1 MINLKNAVYFY
12 LYNKNRD
19 LGEGWKNAIRVK
31 MGLRRFQSSPKYSCT
46 APHYAK

>member
-1 MINLKNAVYFY
+1 MMDSKNAVYFY

-31 MGLRRFQSSPKYSCT
+31 KDGKRYGGL
-46 APHYAK
+46 